1 MSSQPDAS
9 QLSTLN
15 SRILKQYWGYDRFRG
30 IQEDIIDSISKN
42 KDTLGLMPTGG
53 GKSITFQVPALAKE
67 GMCLVITPLIA
78 LMKDQVQNLKKRGIK
93 ALAIYSGMS
102 RQDIIITLENCIF
115 GNYKFLYISPER
127 LDTELFRTKLR
138 KMHISM
144 ITVDESHCISQW
156 GYDFRPS
163 YMKIADVREQLPGVP
178 VLALTATA
186 TPEVVNDIQE
196 RLHFKEKNVFRKS
209 FARKNLSYIVRRTE
223 DKINSLVYIL
233 GKVPGTAIVY
243 VRNRKRTKEVATILR
258 EAGISADF
266 FHAGLNRDE
275 KTLRQSRWKNNEC
288 RVIVSTN
295 AFGMGIDKPDVR
307 LVVHLDMPGSLEEYY
322 QEAGRAGRDEQRAY
336 AVALC
341 SNTDTAKLKKR
352 LADEYPDREFISR
365 VYDALGNYYQI
376 AMGYGL
382 DTVHDFSL
390 IDFCSAYKFSHLQA
404 HHALKILELAGYIE
418 YTEEQD
424 NASRLVFSAT
434 RDELYKYLHQD
445 KKTDEVI
452 QCILRSYTGLFSD
465 YVYINEGLISTRTGL
480 SQQEIYD
487 VLIGLSKYRI
497 VNYIPHKKTPLIIYT
512 RTREELK
519 YLSIPRSAYEERK
532 ERFENRMNRVIE
544 YINEDRVCRSR
555 MLISY
560 FGEKGISDCGCCD
573 VCLAKNDSGLN
584 NHTFNAIRD
593 TLLETLEETGSREVK
608 KLSEELSF
616 PADKVI
622 TVVRFLAEHDDR
634 FSLEDGTLSLTKT
647 NTVSD
652 NEQQ

>member
-1 MSSQPDAS
+1 
-9 QLSTLN
+9 
-15 SRILKQYWGYDRFRG
+15 
-30 IQEDIIDSISKN
+30 
-42 KDTLGLMPTGG
+42 MPTGG
-53 GKSITFQVPALAKE
+53 GKSITFQVPALVME
-67 GMCLVITPLIA
+67 GICIVVTPLIA
-78 LMKDQVQNLKKRGIK
+78 LMKDQVDNLRRLGIK
-93 ALAIYSGMS
+93 ATAVYSGMT
-102 RQDIIITLENCIF
+102 RQEIIGQLENCIF
-115 GNYKFLYISPER
+115 GDYKFLYVSPER
-127 LDTELFRTKLR
+127 LATDIFLSKLQA
-138 KMHISM
+138 MNVCLLVI
-144 ITVDESHCISQW
+144 DESHCISQW

-163 YMKIADVREQLPGVP
+163 YMKIADVREQLPGVS

-186 TPEVVNDIQE
+186 TPEVVDDIQE

-593 TLLETLEETGSREVK
+593 TLLETLEETGSQEVK

>member
-1 MSSQPDAS
+1 
-9 QLSTLN
+9 
-15 SRILKQYWGYDRFRG
+15 
-30 IQEDIIDSISKN
+30 
-42 KDTLGLMPTGG
+42 MPTGG
-53 GKSITFQVPALAKE
+53 GKSITFQVPALAME
-67 GMCLVITPLIA
+67 GICIVVTPLIA
-78 LMKDQVQNLKKRGIK
+78 LMKDQVDNLRRLGIK
-93 ALAIYSGMS
+93 ATAVYSGMT
-102 RQDIIITLENCIF
+102 RQEIIAQLENCIF
-115 GNYKFLYISPER
+115 GDYKFLYVSPER
-127 LDTELFRTKLR
+127 LGTDIFKSKLQA
-138 KMHISM
+138 MNVCLLVI
-144 ITVDESHCISQW
+144 DESHCISQW

-163 YMKIADVREQLPGVP
+163 YLSIADIREDLPGVP

-196 RLHFKEKNVFRKS
+196 RLHFREKNVFRKS
-209 FARKNLSYIVRRTE
+209 FVRQNLSYIVRQTE
-223 DKINSLVYIL
+223 DKINTLIYIL

-243 VRNRKRTKEVATILR
+243 VRNRKRTKEIAVLLQQ
-258 EAGISADF
+258 AGISADF
-266 FHAGLNRDE
+266 FHAGLNRDD
-275 KTLRQSRWKNNEC
+275 KNLRQNRWKNNEC

-307 LVVHLDMPGSLEEYY
+307 LVVHMDMPGSLEEYY

-341 SNTDTAKLKKR
+341 SNIDCTKLKKR
-352 LADEYPDREFISR
+352 LADEFPDRDFISR

-376 AMGYGL
+376 AMGFGL

-390 IDFCSAYKFSHLQA
+390 VDFCTAYKFSHLQA

-418 YTEEQD
+418 YTEEQE
-424 NASRLVFSAT
+424 NASRLVFTAT

-452 QCILRSYTGLFSD
+452 QTILRSYTGLFSD

-480 SQQEIYD
+480 SQQEIYE
-487 VLIGLSKYRI
+487 VLVRLSKYRI

-512 RTREELK
+512 RTREEIK

-532 ERFENRMNRVIE
+532 ERFESRINRVME
-544 YINEDRVCRSR
+544 YINENRICRSR

-560 FGEKGISDCGCCD
+560 FGEKGTSDCGCCD

-593 TLLETLEETGSREVK
+593 ALQEALTDGPQEAK
-608 KLSEELSF
+608 KLTENLPF
-616 PADKVI
+616 PADKII
-622 TVVRFLAEHDDR
+622 TVIRYLADHDEH
-634 FSLEDGTLSLTKT
+634 FSLEDGIISLTKM
-647 NTVSD
+647 NTMSD
-652 NEQQ
+652 NEQ

>member
-1 MSSQPDAS
+1 
-9 QLSTLN
+9 
-15 SRILKQYWGYDRFRG
+15 
-30 IQEDIIDSISKN
+30 
-42 KDTLGLMPTGG
+42 MPTGG
-53 GKSITFQVPALAKE
+53 GKSITFQVPALVME
-67 GMCLVITPLIA
+67 GICIVVTPLIA
-78 LMKDQVQNLKKRGIK
+78 LMKDQVDNLRRLSIK
-93 ALAIYSGMS
+93 ATAVYSGMT
-102 RQDIIITLENCIF
+102 RQEIIGQLENCIF
-115 GNYKFLYISPER
+115 GDYKFLYVSPER
-127 LDTELFRTKLR
+127 LATDIFLSKLQA
-138 KMHISM
+138 MNVCLLVI
-144 ITVDESHCISQW
+144 DESHCISQW

-390 IDFCSAYKFSHLQA
+390 IDFCSVYKFSHLQA

-593 TLLETLEETGSREVK
+593 TLLETLEETGSQEVK

>member
-1 MSSQPDAS
+1 
-9 QLSTLN
+9 
-15 SRILKQYWGYDRFRG
+15 
-30 IQEDIIDSISKN
+30 
-42 KDTLGLMPTGG
+42 MPTGG
-53 GKSITFQVPALAKE
+53 GKSITFQVPALAME
-67 GMCLVITPLIA
+67 GICIVVTPLIA
-78 LMKDQVQNLKKRGIK
+78 LMKDQVDNLRRLGIK
-93 ALAIYSGMS
+93 ATAVYSGMT
-102 RQDIIITLENCIF
+102 RQEIITQLENCIF
-115 GNYKFLYISPER
+115 GNYKFLYVSPER
-127 LDTELFRTKLR
+127 LATDIFISKLQA
-138 KMHISM
+138 MNVCLLVI
-144 ITVDESHCISQW
+144 DESHCISQW

-163 YMKIADVREQLPGVP
+163 YMKIADIREQLPDIP

-209 FARKNLSYIVRRTE
+209 FVRKNLSYIVRRTE
-223 DKINSLVYIL
+223 DKINSLTYIL

-243 VRNRKRTKEVATILR
+243 VRNRKRTKEVATLLR

-275 KTLRQSRWKNNEC
+275 KNLRQSRWKNNEC

-341 SNTDTAKLKKR
+341 SNTDTTKLKKR

-376 AMGYGL
+376 AVGFGL

-424 NASRLVFSAT
+424 NASRLVFTAT

-445 KKTDEVI
+445 RKTDEVI

-512 RTREELK
+512 RTREEIK

-532 ERFENRMNRVIE
+532 ERFENRMNRVID
-544 YINEDRVCRSR
+544 YIEENRICRSR
-555 MLISY
+555 MLITY
-560 FGEKGISDCGCCD
+560 FGGKDTSDCGCCD

-584 NHTFNAIRD
+584 NHTFNTIREA
-593 TLLETLEETGSREVK
+593 LLKTLEDNGPQEVK
-608 KLSEELSF
+608 KLTEELSF
-616 PADKVI
+616 PADKII
-622 TVVRFLAEHDDR
+622 TAIRFLSEHDDR
-634 FSLEDGTLSLTKT
+634 FSQEDGILSLTKT

>member
-1 MSSQPDAS
+1 
-9 QLSTLN
+9 
-15 SRILKQYWGYDRFRG
+15 
-30 IQEDIIDSISKN
+30 
-42 KDTLGLMPTGG
+42 MPTGG
-53 GKSITFQVPALAKE
+53 GKSITFQVPALAME
-67 GMCLVITPLIA
+67 GICIVVTPLIA
-78 LMKDQVQNLKKRGIK
+78 LMKDQVDNLRRLGIK
-93 ALAIYSGMS
+93 ATAVYSGMT
-102 RQDIIITLENCIF
+102 RQEIIAQLENCIF
-115 GNYKFLYISPER
+115 GDYKFLYVSPER
-127 LDTELFRTKLR
+127 LGTDIFKSKLQA
-138 KMHISM
+138 MNVCLLVI
-144 ITVDESHCISQW
+144 DESHCISQW

-163 YMKIADVREQLPGVP
+163 YLSIADIREDLPGVP

-196 RLHFKEKNVFRKS
+196 RLHFREKNVFRKS
-209 FARKNLSYIVRRTE
+209 FVRQNLSYIVRQTE
-223 DKINSLVYIL
+223 DKINALIYIL

-243 VRNRKRTKEVATILR
+243 VRNRKRTKEIAVLLQQ
-258 EAGISADF
+258 AGISADF
-266 FHAGLNRDE
+266 FHAGLNRDD
-275 KTLRQSRWKNNEC
+275 KNLRQNRWKNNEC

-307 LVVHLDMPGSLEEYY
+307 LVVHMDMPGSLEEYY

-341 SNTDTAKLKKR
+341 SNIDCTKLKKR
-352 LADEYPDREFISR
+352 LADEFPDRDFISR

-376 AMGYGL
+376 AMGFGL

-390 IDFCSAYKFSHLQA
+390 VDFCTAYKFSHLQA

-418 YTEEQD
+418 YTEEQE
-424 NASRLVFSAT
+424 NASRLVFTAT

-452 QCILRSYTGLFSD
+452 QTILRSYTGLFSD

-480 SQQEIYD
+480 SQQEIYE
-487 VLIGLSKYRI
+487 VLVRLSKYRI

-512 RTREELK
+512 RTREEIK

-532 ERFENRMNRVIE
+532 ERFESRINRVME
-544 YINEDRVCRSR
+544 YINENRICRSR

-560 FGEKGISDCGCCD
+560 FGEKGTSDCGCCD

-593 TLLETLEETGSREVK
+593 ALQEALTDGPQEAK
-608 KLSEELSF
+608 KLTENLPF
-616 PADKVI
+616 PADKII
-622 TVVRFLAEHDDR
+622 TVIRYLADHDEH
-634 FSLEDGTLSLTKT
+634 FSLEDGIISLTKM
-647 NTVSD
+647 NTMSD
-652 NEQQ
+652 NEQ

>member
-1 MSSQPDAS
+1 
-9 QLSTLN
+9 
-15 SRILKQYWGYDRFRG
+15 
-30 IQEDIIDSISKN
+30 
-42 KDTLGLMPTGG
+42 MPTGG
-53 GKSITFQVPALAKE
+53 GKSITFQVPALVME
-67 GMCLVITPLIA
+67 GICIVVTPLIA
-78 LMKDQVQNLKKRGIK
+78 LMKDQVDNLRRLGIK
-93 ALAIYSGMS
+93 ATAVYSGMT
-102 RQDIIITLENCIF
+102 RQEIIGQLENCIF
-115 GNYKFLYISPER
+115 GDYKFLYVSPER
-127 LDTELFRTKLR
+127 LATEIFLSKLQA
-138 KMHISM
+138 MNVCLLVI
-144 ITVDESHCISQW
+144 DESHCISQW

-163 YMKIADVREQLPGVP
+163 YMKIADVREQLPGIP

-223 DKINSLVYIL
+223 DKINSLAYIL

-275 KTLRQSRWKNNEC
+275 KNLRQSRWKNNEC

-341 SNTDTAKLKKR
+341 SNTDTTKLKKR

-390 IDFCSAYKFSHLQA
+390 IDFCTAYKFSHLQA

-434 RDELYKYLHQD
+434 RDELYKYLHQN

-512 RTREELK
+512 RTREEIK

-532 ERFENRMNRVIE
+532 ERFESRMNRVIE
-544 YINEDRVCRSR
+544 YINEEQVCRSR

-560 FGEKGISDCGCCD
+560 FGEKGTSDCGCCD

-584 NHTFNAIRD
+584 NHTFNTIRD
-593 TLLETLEETGSREVK
+593 TLLETLKETGPQEVK
-608 KLSEELSF
+608 KLSEESSF
-616 PADKVI
+616 PADKII
-622 TVVRFLAEHDDR
+622 TVIRFLAEHDDR

-652 NEQQ
+652 NEQ

>member
-1 MSSQPDAS
+1 
-9 QLSTLN
+9 
-15 SRILKQYWGYDRFRG
+15 
-30 IQEDIIDSISKN
+30 
-42 KDTLGLMPTGG
+42 MPTGG
-53 GKSITFQVPALAKE
+53 GKSITFQVPALAME
-67 GMCLVITPLIA
+67 GICIVVTPLIA
-78 LMKDQVQNLKKRGIK
+78 LMKDQVDNLRRLGIK
-93 ALAIYSGMS
+93 ATAVYSGMP
-102 RQDIIITLENCIF
+102 RQEIIAQLENCIF
-115 GNYKFLYISPER
+115 GDYKFLYVSPER
-127 LDTELFRTKLR
+127 LGTDIFKSKLQA
-138 KMHISM
+138 MNVCLLVI
-144 ITVDESHCISQW
+144 DESHCISQW

-163 YMKIADVREQLPGVP
+163 YLSIADIREDLPGVP

-196 RLHFKEKNVFRKS
+196 RLHFREKNVFRKS
-209 FARKNLSYIVRRTE
+209 FVRKNLSYIVRQTE
-223 DKINSLVYIL
+223 DKINTLIYIL

-243 VRNRKRTKEVATILR
+243 VRNRKRTKEIAVLLQQ
-258 EAGISADF
+258 AGISADF
-266 FHAGLNRDE
+266 FHAGLNRDD
-275 KTLRQSRWKNNEC
+275 KNLRQNRWKNNEC

-307 LVVHLDMPGSLEEYY
+307 LVVHMDMPGSLEEYY

-341 SNTDTAKLKKR
+341 SNIDCTKLKKR
-352 LADEYPDREFISR
+352 LADEFPDRDFISR

-376 AMGYGL
+376 AMGFGL

-390 IDFCSAYKFSHLQA
+390 VDFCTAYKFSHLQA

-418 YTEEQD
+418 YTEEQE
-424 NASRLVFSAT
+424 NASRLVFTAT

-452 QCILRSYTGLFSD
+452 QTILRSYTGLFSD

-480 SQQEIYD
+480 SQQEIYE
-487 VLIGLSKYRI
+487 VLVGLSKYRI

-512 RTREELK
+512 RTREEIK

-532 ERFENRMNRVIE
+532 ERFESRINRVME
-544 YINEDRVCRSR
+544 YINENRICRSR

-560 FGEKGISDCGCCD
+560 FGEKGTSDCGCCD

-593 TLLETLEETGSREVK
+593 ALKEALTDGPQEAK
-608 KLSEELSF
+608 KLTENLPF
-616 PADKVI
+616 PADKII
-622 TVVRFLAEHDDR
+622 TVIRYLADHDEH
-634 FSLEDGTLSLTKT
+634 FSLEDGIISLTKM
-647 NTVSD
+647 NTMSD
-652 NEQQ
+652 NEQ

>member
-1 MSSQPDAS
+1 MDVYHK
-9 QLSTLN
+9 
-15 SRILKQYWGYDRFRG
+15 ILEKYWGYPAFRPL
-30 IQEDIIDSISKN
+30 QEDIIHSVCEG

-53 GKSITFQVPALAKE
+53 GKSITFQVPALAME
-67 GMCLVITPLIA
+67 GICIVVTPLIA
-78 LMKDQVQNLKKRGIK
+78 LMKDQVDNLRRLGIK
-93 ALAIYSGMS
+93 ATAVYSGMP
-102 RQDIIITLENCIF
+102 RQEIIAQLENCIF
-115 GNYKFLYISPER
+115 GDYKFLYVSPER
-127 LDTELFRTKLR
+127 LGTDIFKSKLQA
-138 KMHISM
+138 MNVCLLVI
-144 ITVDESHCISQW
+144 DESHCISQW

-163 YMKIADVREQLPGVP
+163 YLSIADIREDLPGVP

-196 RLHFKEKNVFRKS
+196 RLHFREKNVFRKS
-209 FARKNLSYIVRRTE
+209 FVRQNLSYIVRQTE
-223 DKINSLVYIL
+223 DKINSLIYIL

-243 VRNRKRTKEVATILR
+243 VRNRKRTKEIAVLLQQ
-258 EAGISADF
+258 AGISADF
-266 FHAGLNRDE
+266 FHAGLNRDD
-275 KTLRQSRWKNNEC
+275 KNLRQNRWKNNEC

-307 LVVHLDMPGSLEEYY
+307 LVVHMDMPGSLEEYY

-341 SNTDTAKLKKR
+341 SNIDCTKLKKR
-352 LADEYPDREFISR
+352 LADEFPDRDFISR

-376 AMGYGL
+376 AMGFGL

-390 IDFCSAYKFSHLQA
+390 VDFCTAYKFSHLQA

-418 YTEEQD
+418 YTEEQE
-424 NASRLVFSAT
+424 NASRLVFTAT

-452 QCILRSYTGLFSD
+452 QTILRSYTGLFSD

-480 SQQEIYD
+480 SQQEIYE
-487 VLIGLSKYRI
+487 VLVGLSKYRI

-512 RTREELK
+512 RTREEIK

-532 ERFENRMNRVIE
+532 ERFESRINRVME
-544 YINEDRVCRSR
+544 YINENRICRSR

-560 FGEKGISDCGCCD
+560 FGEKGTSDCGCCD

-593 TLLETLEETGSREVK
+593 ALKEALTDGPQEAK
-608 KLSEELSF
+608 KLTENLPF
-616 PADKVI
+616 PADKII
-622 TVVRFLAEHDDR
+622 TVIRYLADHDEH
-634 FSLEDGTLSLTKT
+634 FSLEDGIISLTKM
-647 NTVSD
+647 NTMSD
-652 NEQQ
+652 NEQ

>member
-1 MSSQPDAS
+1 MDVYHK
-9 QLSTLN
+9 
-15 SRILKQYWGYDRFRG
+15 ILEKYWGYPAFRPL
-30 IQEDIIDSISKN
+30 QEDIIHSVCEG

-53 GKSITFQVPALAKE
+53 GKSITFQVPALAME
-67 GMCLVITPLIA
+67 GICIVVTPLIA
-78 LMKDQVQNLKKRGIK
+78 LMKDQVDNLRRLGIK
-93 ALAIYSGMS
+93 ATAVYSGMT
-102 RQDIIITLENCIF
+102 RQEIIAQLENCIF
-115 GNYKFLYISPER
+115 GDYKFLYVSPER
-127 LDTELFRTKLR
+127 LGTDIFKSKLQA
-138 KMHISM
+138 MNICLLV
-144 ITVDESHCISQW
+144 IDESHCISQW

-163 YMKIADVREQLPGVP
+163 YLSIADIREELPGVP

-196 RLHFKEKNVFRKS
+196 RLHFREKNVFRKS
-209 FARKNLSYIVRRTE
+209 FVRKNLSYIVRQTE
-223 DKINSLVYIL
+223 DKINSLIYIL

-243 VRNRKRTKEVATILR
+243 VRNRKRTKEIAVLLQQ
-258 EAGISADF
+258 AGISADF
-266 FHAGLNRDE
+266 FHAGLNRDD
-275 KTLRQSRWKNNEC
+275 KNLRQSRWKNNEC

-307 LVVHLDMPGSLEEYY
+307 LVVHMDMPGSLEEYY

-341 SNTDTAKLKKR
+341 SNIDCTKLKKR
-352 LADEYPDREFISR
+352 LADEFPDRDFISR

-376 AMGYGL
+376 AMGFGL

-390 IDFCSAYKFSHLQA
+390 VDFCTAYKFSHLQA

-418 YTEEQD
+418 YTEEQE
-424 NASRLVFSAT
+424 NASRLVFTAT

-452 QCILRSYTGLFSD
+452 QTILRSYTGLFSD

-480 SQQEIYD
+480 SQQEIYE
-487 VLIGLSKYRI
+487 VLVRLSKYRI

-512 RTREELK
+512 RTREEIK

-532 ERFENRMNRVIE
+532 ERFESRINRVME
-544 YINEDRVCRSR
+544 YINENRICRSR

-560 FGEKGISDCGCCD
+560 FGEKGTSDCGCCD

-584 NHTFNAIRD
+584 NHTFNTIRD
-593 TLLETLEETGSREVK
+593 ALQKALTDGPQEAK
-608 KLSEELSF
+608 KLTENLPF
-616 PADKVI
+616 PADKII
-622 TVVRFLAEHDDR
+622 TVIRYLADHDEH
-634 FSLEDGTLSLTKT
+634 FSLEDGIISLTKM
-647 NTVSD
+647 NTMSD
-652 NEQQ
+652 NEQ

>member
-1 MSSQPDAS
+1 
-9 QLSTLN
+9 
-15 SRILKQYWGYDRFRG
+15 
-30 IQEDIIDSISKN
+30 
-42 KDTLGLMPTGG
+42 MPTGG
-53 GKSITFQVPALAKE
+53 GKSITFQVPALVME
-67 GMCLVITPLIA
+67 GICIVVTPLIA
-78 LMKDQVQNLKKRGIK
+78 LMKDQVDNLRRLGIK
-93 ALAIYSGMS
+93 ATAVFSGMT
-102 RQDIIITLENCIF
+102 RQEIIGQLENCIF
-115 GNYKFLYISPER
+115 GDYKFLYVSPER
-127 LDTELFRTKLR
+127 LATDIFLSKLQA
-138 KMHISM
+138 MNVCLLVI
-144 ITVDESHCISQW
+144 DESHCISQW

>member
-1 MSSQPDAS
+1 MDVYHK
-9 QLSTLN
+9 
-15 SRILKQYWGYDRFRG
+15 ILEKYWGYPAFRPL
-30 IQEDIIDSISKN
+30 QEDIIHSVCEG

-53 GKSITFQVPALAKE
+53 GKSITFQVPALVME
-67 GMCLVITPLIA
+67 GICIVVTPLIA
-78 LMKDQVQNLKKRGIK
+78 LMKDQVDNLRRLGIK
-93 ALAIYSGMS
+93 ATAVYSGMT
-102 RQDIIITLENCIF
+102 RQEIIGQLENCIF
-115 GNYKFLYISPER
+115 GDYKFLYVSPER
-127 LDTELFRTKLR
+127 LATDIFLSKLQA
-138 KMHISM
+138 MNVCLLVI
-144 ITVDESHCISQW
+144 DESHCISQW

-593 TLLETLEETGSREVK
+593 TLLETLEEIGSREVK

>member
-1 MSSQPDAS
+1 MDVYHK
-9 QLSTLN
+9 
-15 SRILKQYWGYDRFRG
+15 ILEKYWGYPAFRPL
-30 IQEDIIDSISKN
+30 QEDIIHSVCEG

-53 GKSITFQVPALAKE
+53 GKSITFQVPALVME
-67 GMCLVITPLIA
+67 GICIVVTPLIA
-78 LMKDQVQNLKKRGIK
+78 LMKDQVDNLRRLGIK
-93 ALAIYSGMS
+93 ATAVYSGMT
-102 RQDIIITLENCIF
+102 RQEIIGQLENCIF
-115 GNYKFLYISPER
+115 GDYKFLYVSPER
-127 LDTELFRTKLR
+127 LTTEIFLSKLQA
-138 KMHISM
+138 MNVCLLVI
-144 ITVDESHCISQW
+144 DESHCISQW

-163 YMKIADVREQLPGVP
+163 YMKIADVREQLPGIP

-223 DKINSLVYIL
+223 DKINSLAYIL

-275 KTLRQSRWKNNEC
+275 KNLRQSRWKNNEC

-341 SNTDTAKLKKR
+341 SNTDTTKLKKR

-390 IDFCSAYKFSHLQA
+390 IDFCTAYKFSHLQA

-434 RDELYKYLHQD
+434 RDELYQYLHQD

-487 VLIGLSKYRI
+487 VLIRLSKYRI

-532 ERFENRMNRVIE
+532 ERFESRMNRVIE
-544 YINEDRVCRSR
+544 YINEEQVCRSR

-560 FGEKGISDCGCCD
+560 FGEKGTSDCGCCD

-584 NHTFNAIRD
+584 NHTFNTIRD
-593 TLLETLEETGSREVK
+593 TLLETLKETGPQEVK
-608 KLSEELSF
+608 KLSEESSF
-616 PADKVI
+616 PADKII
-622 TVVRFLAEHDDR
+622 TVIRFLAEHDDR

-652 NEQQ
+652 NEQ

>member
-1 MSSQPDAS
+1 MDVYHK
-9 QLSTLN
+9 
-15 SRILKQYWGYDRFRG
+15 ILEKYWGYPAFRPL
-30 IQEDIIDSISKN
+30 QEDIIHSVCEG

-53 GKSITFQVPALAKE
+53 GKSITFQVPALVME
-67 GMCLVITPLIA
+67 GICIVVTPLIA
-78 LMKDQVQNLKKRGIK
+78 LMKDQVDNLRRLGIK
-93 ALAIYSGMS
+93 ATAVYSGMT
-102 RQDIIITLENCIF
+102 RQEIIGQLENCIF
-115 GNYKFLYISPER
+115 GDYKFLYVSPER
-127 LDTELFRTKLR
+127 LATDIFLSKLQA
-138 KMHISM
+138 MNVCLLVI
-144 ITVDESHCISQW
+144 DESHCISQW

-573 VCLAKNDSGLN
+573 ICLAKNDSGLN